1 MKSIFRALGFV
12 LLFASFSYGAS
23 VGTISGTVKGPD
35 GSPFKGAFVRAQ
47 NEKSKVTV
55 SVLSDK
61 QGGYRIQ
68 NLTAG
73 KYQVRATA
81 VGYKSDP
88 RSGVT
93 LDGAQA
99 VSLDFVMQ
107 KGVVR
112 WSDLSI
118 HQGEVLLPDDPG
130 KTMLFTRCMSCHGL
144 QTKIAGTRRDED
156 GWRNA
161 VALMRD
167 RVGGVGDPRITD
179 QVVAKIVPYLNRVF
193 GVDSEFSRSPADLP
207 GYEKAKQGEFSDA
220 ALKIIYV
227 DYDLPGPGRIPWD
240 SNPTDKKGNVWLAFA
255 WTANRIA
262 NLNPETGAI
271 QEWSVPPAPASR
283 PRRALHV
290 HSVIEAP
297 DGTVW
302 FVENTQCRLSK
313 FDPETQ
319 KFADYEPPSCKQTGS
334 GTAELGVGGLE
345 LQGAGSVRMDRL
357 GNLWANGGNLWRFDP
372 KTEKFTEFPEGG
384 HAYSL
389 ELDKK
394 EGNVWFAQL
403 EAGKIGKVD
412 IKTLKLTR
420 WTPPASV
427 RLASI
432 NKDQP
437 DEIGNTQTHPKS
449 SGPRRITSDS
459 QGIIWFGEWWA
470 GQIGRFDPKTET
482 FKEFPLPDPDPTPYG
497 VGVDRNDFVWYSSY
511 DDDILGRL
519 DPKTGAVVEYPFPY
533 SGNGIRELL
542 PDSEGRMWYGTPFN
556 NKVGYF
562 IPPEEP
568 KTVSKK

>member
-1 MKSIFRALGFV
+1 MNSLLRALGLV
-12 LLFASFSYGAS
+12 LVFAAFSYGAS
-23 VGTISGTVKGPD
+23 VGTISGTVKSPD

-47 NEKSKVTV
+47 NQNSKVTV

-61 QGGYRIQ
+61 QGEYRIQ
-68 NLTAG
+68 NLTEG

-93 LDGAQA
+93 VDGAQP
-99 VSLDFVMQ
+99 VSLDFAMQ

-118 HQGEVLLPDDPG
+118 HQGETLMPDDPG
-130 KTMLFTRCMSCHGL
+130 KTVLFTRCMSCHGL

-156 GWRNA
+156 GWRTA

-179 QVVAKIVPYLNRVF
+179 QDTNKIVPYLNRVF
-193 GVDSEFSRSPADLP
+193 GVDSEFPRSPAELP
-207 GYEKAKQGEFSDA
+207 GYEKAKHGEFSDE
-220 ALKIIYV
+220 ALKMIYV

-240 SNPTDKKGNVWLAFA
+240 ANPYNKGNVWLAFA

-262 NLNPETGAI
+262 NLNPETGNI
-271 QEWSVPPAPASR
+271 QEWTVPPASR

-297 DGTVW
+297 DGMVW
-302 FVENTQCRLSK
+302 FVEDTQCKLNK

-319 KFADYEPPSCKQTGS
+319 KFTDYEPPSCKEAGS
-334 GTAELGVGGLE
+334 GPEKLGG
-345 LQGAGSVRMDRL
+345 GAGSVRMDRL

-384 HAYSL
+384 RAYSL

-403 EAGKIGKVD
+403 EEGKIGKVD
-412 IKTLKLTR
+412 INTLKLTR

-427 RLASI
+427 RFASI

-437 DEIGNTQTHPKS
+437 EEIGNTQTHPKS
-449 SGPRRITSDS
+449 AGPRRITSDS

-497 VGVDRNDFVWYSSY
+497 IGVDRNDHVWYSSY

-562 IPPEEP
+562 IPPDEP
-568 KTVSKK
+568 KAMSKK